1 MEKTK
6 NRVDEKMDEII
17 TALENKAKTYGIM
30 GNEDLTIKLSVED
43 LTDEDRFSLI
53 NELYSK
59 REILDYDLDYE
70 VVETEEL
77 EIKHRYIYVSADAER
92 LNEL

>member
-17 TALENKAKTYGIM
+17 TALENKAKTCGIM

-43 LTDEDRFSLI
+43 LTDKEIFSLVD
-53 NELYSK
+53 ELYSK
-59 REILDYDLDYE
+59 YELDYEYE

>member
-17 TALENKAKTYGIM
+17 TALENKAKTCGIM

-43 LTDEDRFSLI
+43 LTDKEIFSLI
-53 NELYSK
+53 DELYSK
-59 REILDYDLDYE
+59 YELDYEYE